1 MNWTIKNIVKLA
13 ILVITILV
21 GIGYVFHMHTF
32 GLGEFVWLT
41 VLVALIWLCSKIN
54 FKNISES
61 FNKFLDED

>member
-1 MNWTIKNIVKLA
+1 MVWNFKNIAKLS

-21 GIGYVFHMHTF
+21 GMGYIFHMHSF

-41 VLVALIWLCSKIN
+41 ISIALVWLCSKIN
-54 FKNISES
+54 FKNISNE